1 MEFLLRIEKNG
12 IVYLRKR
19 ILAALRARPGDYL
32 ILVVEEGQAVLKRL
46 PTPEELFADAAAKLT
61 PEEAEKIVMEGLKS
75 RYGIPA

>member
-32 ILVVEEGQAVLKRL
+32 ILVVEGGQAVLKRL

-61 PEEAEKIVMEGLKS
+61 PEEAEKMVMEELKS